1 MTKVH
6 KTRSDL
12 QREMRIKEVEKLRKY
27 KEREEKDRKLLLA
40 QFRDDHNFV
49 ETKFVLV
56 NLIDHRANK
65 QTTQIEKIVVMI
77 DSIYSQRQY
86 NIGRTAL
93 SMILRIL
100 ENTLQVDQSFN
111 HSFIE

>member
-1 MTKVH
+1 MTKIH

-12 QREMRIKEVEKLRKY
+12 QREMHIKEVEKLRKS
-27 KEREEKDRKLLLA
+27 KEKEEKDRKLLLA

-49 ETKFVLV
+49 ETKFELF
-56 NLIDHRANK
+56 NYANHRTNK
-65 QTTQIEKIVVMI
+65 QTTHIEKIVILI

-86 NIGRTAL
+86 NIGRNAL

-100 ENTLQVDQSFN
+100 ENTSQVHSQFFQS
-111 HSFIE
+111 

>member
-56 NLIDHRANK
+56 N
-65 QTTQIEKIVVMI
+65 
-77 DSIYSQRQY
+77 
-86 NIGRTAL
+86 
-93 SMILRIL
+93 
-100 ENTLQVDQSFN
+100 
-111 HSFIE
+111 